1 MVRGLARRLAP
12 AAAVFAVAA
21 AFVANGFGQPDDP
34 ADATKT
40 FVGDIKGAPESA
52 RVAVVIDGDKF
63 VAYVCSGDQA
73 FNDTYSRWFRGTV
86 AGGKLAAKS
95 PCGAEFAAELAGDAV
110 TGTLK
115 KDATTHAFTATAV
128 QAGGNAGLFRAGEAF
143 GDDDY
148 VIGWIVD
155 EKEAVVGTGGKVGGK
170 VQTLQAP
177 KGNGNLNPVVG
188 GKKLDPSKV
197 GAGNGVL
204 PQTAGKTGKTDPPA
218 KAGTA
223 KAGAKGQRLDAAAK
237 AELLQDLLAAR
248 KASGGDAIQAM
259 LIHQIRRFTTG
270 KRPETKIEEK
280 TFAVLR
286 TAPIQ
291 SLNDYIKN
299 WDKLPKTTRDT
310 LLGPAA
316 AQLNPNAGLAEG
328 TARTLVNQQVARR
341 GVGKTAPA
349 KTATGTIA
357 GVRFGQIRCIDE
369 TNPEVLGS
377 DEVFAIHT
385 VIVGNGE
392 PQIKRTGLVNG
403 FDDGVVKAI
412 PAADAGVF
420 PLAGQ
425 SPVPDAEVMVIT
437 SLFEDDGSGL
447 EPVFNILRPLI
458 GTAVVLAVEALN
470 GDAKTLTELQKTAIR
485 VAVDSAIGALE
496 GPLSE
501 LLTQQLGSDVIV
513 VRPNGQIVSETGAP
527 KSTLRF
533 RKVKNGDVRFDY
545 EISGITVQR

>member
-1 MVRGLARRLAP
+1 MVRGMARRLAP

-21 AFVANGFGQPDDP
+21 AVVANGFGQPDET
-34 ADATKT
+34 ADAAKT

-52 RVAVVIDGDKF
+52 RIAVVIDGDKF

-73 FNDTYSRWFRGTV
+73 FNDTFSRWFRGPV
-86 AGGKLAAKS
+86 AGGKLSATAA
-95 PCGAEFAAELAGDAV
+95 CGAEFAAEVSGDAV
-110 TGTLK
+110 SGSLK
-115 KDATTHAFTATAV
+115 KGAATHAFTATAV

-170 VQTLQAP
+170 VQTLPAP
-177 KGNGNLNPVVG
+177 KGTGNLNPVVG
-188 GKKLDPSKV
+188 GQKLVPSKV

-204 PQTAGKTGKTDPPA
+204 PQATGKTGKTDPAA
-218 KAGTA
+218 KSGTA

-237 AELLQDLLAAR
+237 AEILQDLIASR
-248 KASGGDAIQAM
+248 RASGGDAIQAM
-259 LIHQIRRFTTG
+259 LIHQVRRFTAG
-270 KRPETKIEEK
+270 KRPETKIEER
-280 TFAVLR
+280 TFAVLK
-286 TAPIQ
+286 TAPVN
-291 SLNDYIKN
+291 SLNDYLKD
-299 WDKLPKTTRDT
+299 WDKLPKATRDV

-316 AQLNPNAGLAEG
+316 AQLNPNVGLAEG
-328 TARTLVNQQVARR
+328 TARALVAQQVQRR

-349 KTATGTIA
+349 QTAAGTIT
-357 GVRFGQIRCIDE
+357 GLRFGQLRCVDE

-392 PQIKRTGLVNG
+392 PQVKRTGLLTG
-403 FDDGVVKAI
+403 FDDGVVKAF
-412 PAADAGVF
+412 PAADAAVF
-420 PLAGQ
+420 PLPSLA
-425 SPVPDAEVMVIT
+425 PTPDAEVMVIT
-437 SLFEDDGSGL
+437 SLFEDDGTGV
-447 EPVFNILRPLI
+447 EPVFNLVRPLI

-470 GDAKTLTELQKTAIR
+470 GDAKTLTEVQKAAIR
-485 VAVDSAIGALE
+485 VAVDSAVGALQ

-513 VRPNGQIVSETGAP
+513 ARPNGQLVGENGAN
-527 KSTLRF
+527 KTTMRF
-533 RKVKNGDVRFDY
+533 RRVRNGDVRSDY